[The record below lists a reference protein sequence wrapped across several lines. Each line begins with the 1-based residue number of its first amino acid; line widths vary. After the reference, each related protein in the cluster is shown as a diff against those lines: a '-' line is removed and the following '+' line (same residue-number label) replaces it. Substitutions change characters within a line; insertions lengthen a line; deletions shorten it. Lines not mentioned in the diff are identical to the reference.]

1 MVDINNT
8 KQADKKETREMGI
21 RTNHSIA
28 NKPKYR
34 EVKRELCQ
42 YVYTQIKLL
51 SNSAA
56 EVEEILQFGFIW
68 FINTKKKRQ
77 YRNID
82 HDHLTM
88 FSNFMLCKQTLRRE
102 MYLLKQSIKFVT
114 PN

>member
-51 SNSAA
+51 SNSTA
-56 EVEEILQFGFIW
+56 EVEEMLQFGFMW
-68 FINTKKKRQ
+68 FINTQEKKTFDC
-77 YRNID
+77 I
-82 HDHLTM
+82 L
-88 FSNFMLCKQTLRRE
+88 
-102 MYLLKQSIKFVT
+102 
-114 PN
+114 